1 MFTRKISAD
10 SFDQSLLNE
19 RNRHTTDFEPKSPL
33 EPEAQLHQSFDP
45 DTGEI
50 FQKGSLHSPEN
61 SYGSTTQTFSQKVL
75 RPELHYLKNIFENVL
90 PPIIV
95 NLVFVVALAWLAHG
109 LMTESNTKI
118 AAQTSQLK
126 QINQGQSDILDAIDD
141 LHDNLSDNLLD
152 LLNSSSTV
160 STSPLEAVKTNV
172 SNINITPSSSLPIKQ
187 RSSPPKPAKLNG
199 IKYLGSIKRHD
210 MHQVLLEVDGKIMTL
225 RIGDPVKAGWILS
238 AIDEKKIIATTLF
251 GDRQVIDLTKSGQ

>member
-10 SFDQSLLNE
+10 TFDQSLLNE
-19 RNRHTTDFEPKSPL
+19 RKRNTTDPQPQKLL
-33 EPEAQLHQSFDP
+33 EPEVQARPSFDP
-45 DTGEI
+45 ETGEI
-50 FQKGSLHSPEN
+50 FENPNLHFPESGRPN
-61 SYGSTTQTFSQKVL
+61 VTRPFSQKTL
-75 RPELHYLKNIFENVL
+75 FPGLQHWKINIEKAI
-90 PPIIV
+90 PTIIL
-95 NLVFVVALAWLAHG
+95 NLILVVALAWLAHG

-118 AAQTSQLK
+118 TAQTNQLK
-126 QINQGQSDILDAIDD
+126 QIKQGQSDILDAIDD
-141 LHDNLSDNLLD
+141 LHDNLSENLLE
-152 LLNSSSTV
+152 LLS
-160 STSPLEAVKTNV
+160 STSPLGAVKANV
-172 SNINITPSSSLPIKQ
+172 SNINITPSASPPIKQ
-187 RSSPPKPAKLNG
+187 RSFPPKPTKLNG

>member
-10 SFDQSLLNE
+10 SFDQSLLNG
-19 RNRHTTDFEPKSPL
+19 RNRHTADFQPKGPL
-33 EPEAQLHQSFDP
+33 ESEAQLHQSFDP

-50 FQKGSLHSPEN
+50 FQKGSIHSPEN
-61 SYGSTTQTFSQKVL
+61 SYGSAAQTFSQKVL
-75 RPELHYLKNIFENVL
+75 RPELHYLRNIFEKVL

-95 NLVFVVALAWLAHG
+95 NLVFVVALALLAHG
-109 LMTESNTKI
+109 LMAELNTKI

-126 QINQGQSDILDAIDD
+126 QVNQGQSNILDAIDD

-152 LLNSSSTV
+152 LVNSSSIA
-160 STSPLEAVKTNV
+160 STSTLETVKSNV
-172 SNINITPSSSLPIKQ
+172 PNINITPLSSLPIKQ
-187 RSSPPKPAKLNG
+187 RSLPPKPAKLNG

-210 MHQVLLEVDGKIMTL
+210 MHQVLLDVDGKIMTL
-225 RIGDPVKAGWILS
+225 RIGDPVKAGWTLS
-238 AIDEKKIIATTLF
+238 AIDDKKIIATTLF